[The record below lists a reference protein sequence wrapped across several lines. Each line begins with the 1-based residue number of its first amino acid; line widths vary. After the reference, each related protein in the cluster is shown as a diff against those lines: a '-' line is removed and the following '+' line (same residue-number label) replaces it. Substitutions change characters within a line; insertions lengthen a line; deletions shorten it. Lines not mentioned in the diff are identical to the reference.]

1 MSLRSG
7 RFVAWGNAVLAGQVS
22 PDTAAERVCG
32 RDRPHRVACARWPAA
47 GGDGSAAGGGS
58 AGPGPSF
65 LPAGEP
71 ASLPVVFARLRAGG
85 VQGLRLA
92 LPVAGDPLGLPGPAR
107 FNELATAAGEA
118 VVTVGAR
125 PRGLVPEVVAEDP
138 DGPAGVRVVWRV
150 HPVAVRAA
158 MDLPSLAEAERE
170 LTEAVRS
177 ATQAL
182 AALDVARW
190 RPEAAGAITAI
201 RAHSDAEGL
210 APGYPARAHRVLAL
224 AQRIGAITAL
234 AADDPGAAVSAGEI
248 RARAENLAPLARA
261 ARRAQV
267 AAFNAVLEGIP
278 HAASG

>member
-1 MSLRSG
+1 MSRPAPRAPTLRSG

-22 PDTAAERVCG
+22 PDTAAERICG
-32 RDRPHRVACARWPAA
+32 RDRPHRVVCARWGVPA
-47 GGDGSAAGGGS
+47 DAAR
-58 AGPGPSF
+58 PGPSF

-71 ASLPVVFARLRAGG
+71 SSLPVVLARLRAGG

-92 LPVAGDPLGLPGPAR
+92 LPEPGDPLGLPGPVR

-118 VVTVGAR
+118 VLTVGPH
-125 PRGLVPEVVAEDP
+125 PRGLVPEILPEDP
-138 DGPAGVRVVWRV
+138 DGPAGVQVVWRV
-150 HPVAVRAA
+150 HPVAARVVL
-158 MDLPSLAEAERE
+158 DLPSLAEAERDLAE
-170 LTEAVRS
+170 TLRA
-177 ATQAL
+177 ATLAL
-182 AALDVARW
+182 AELDVARW
-190 RPEAAGAITAI
+190 RPEAADAITAI
-201 RAHSDAEGL
+201 RAYSDAEGL

-234 AADDPGAAVSAGEI
+234 AADDPGAAFSASEI
-248 RARAENLAPLARA
+248 RARTEGLAPLARA

>member
-7 RFVAWGNAVLAGQVS
+7 RFVAWGNAVLAGEVS

-47 GGDGSAAGGGS
+47 ADS
-58 AGPGPSF
+58 AGPGPAF

-71 ASLPVVFARLRAGG
+71 ASLPVVLARLRAGG
-85 VQGLRLA
+85 VRGLQLA
-92 LPVAGDPLGLPGPAR
+92 LPVPGDPLGLPGPAR

-118 VVTVGAR
+118 VLTVGAH
-125 PRGLVPEVVAEDP
+125 PRGLLPEVVAEDP
-138 DGPAGVRVVWRV
+138 DGPAGVQVVWRV
-150 HPVAVRAA
+150 HPVAARAVL
-158 MDLPSLAEAERE
+158 DLPSLAEAERD

-177 ATQAL
+177 ATRAL

-190 RPEAAGAITAI
+190 RPEAADAITAI

-210 APGYPARAHRVLAL
+210 APGYPARAHLVLAL

-234 AADDPGAAVSAGEI
+234 AAGDPGAAVSAGEI
-248 RARAENLAPLARA
+248 RARAENLAPLERA
-261 ARRAQV
+261 ARLAQV